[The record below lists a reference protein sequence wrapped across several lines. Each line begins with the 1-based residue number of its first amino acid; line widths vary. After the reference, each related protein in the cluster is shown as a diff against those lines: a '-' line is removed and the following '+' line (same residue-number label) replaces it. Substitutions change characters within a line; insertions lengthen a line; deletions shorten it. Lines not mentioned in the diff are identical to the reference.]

1 MALGLGNPAELL
13 LRNTHEVST
22 LTTTMPRHWG
32 NRSGLSDFVLQYA
45 LGTVTEIFRE
55 TVRKASGPV
64 RFLVI
69 GATTGLVAFFIHH
82 SMGKVFELA
91 PMLLTYFPI
100 ASMMF
105 CWGRKLPSAPRLI
118 TNVSSGIGGALR

>member
-1 MALGLGNPAELL
+1 MGFGISAELL
-13 LRNTHEVST
+13 LRNTDEVYT

-32 NRSGLSDFVLQYA
+32 NRSGRSDFVLQYA

-82 SMGKVFELA
+82 SMGKVFEVA
-91 PMLLTYFPI
+91 PMLLTYFSI

-105 CWGRKLPSAPRLI
+105 FWGRQLPSAPRMI
-118 TNVSSGIGGALR
+118 TDVPSGIGGALR